1 MTLRSFHLS
10 FFWRFDDLWL
20 NMATSNNNNNN
31 NDNNDNDNDNDTNSG

>member
-31 NDNNDNDNDNDTNSG
+31 DNNDNDNDNDTNSG